1 MTAATTRSA
10 GDTETTRPTAGAF
23 GAQPPSRQEL
33 RTGGRARRAEVP
45 LAAHAEL
52 HPGRPGRDPVAALR
66 AQESN
71 REAGLVPLR
80 YGRMSVSPFTF
91 LRGAAA
97 VMTDDLAAGPSS
109 GLTVQLCGDAHVANF
124 GMFAAPDRSL
134 VFDLNDFDET
144 YPGPF
149 EWDVKRLAA
158 SVVVAGRDAGV
169 KEKQARAA
177 ARTTVESYRTTMSA
191 MAGLSPLEVWYARV
205 EADELVDRLR
215 DTALGKGV
223 RKGAKKARRNTGDV
237 AVRKLTESGPDGRL
251 RFRADPPLLVP
262 VDDEVEPGVTKRAG
276 VLYGRYLSTLA
287 PDRADLLRR
296 FGFRAMAHKVV
307 GVGSVG
313 TRALVLLFESGDG
326 DALLLQVKQAGPS
339 VLEPVLAAAPAE
351 HAGRRVVEGQR
362 LLQAASDPFLGWT
375 HGTYRPRR
383 EYFVRQLRDM
393 KGGVDL
399 ATLDGAGLAVYGR
412 VCGAVL
418 ARAHARAGTAA
429 SISGYLGGSS
439 AFDEAVAEFA
449 VAYADL
455 TERDHAALSGAIADG
470 RVPAAVID

>member
-1 MTAATTRSA
+1 MTMSTATSSPARAATHS
-10 GDTETTRPTAGAF
+10 TATPF
-23 GAQPPSRQEL
+23 GSQPPSREEL
-33 RTGGRARRAEVP
+33 RTAGRARRTDVP
-45 LAAHAEL
+45 LEAHAQVAVE
-52 HPGRPGRDPVAALR
+52 RPERDALAALR

-80 YGRMSVSPFTF
+80 YARMAVSPFTF
-91 LRGAAA
+91 LRGSAA
-97 VMTDDLAAGPSS
+97 VMTQDLAAAHSS
-109 GLTVQLCGDAHVANF
+109 GLDVQLCGDAHVANF

-158 SVVVAGRDAGV
+158 SIVVAGRDAGV
-169 KEKQARAA
+169 KDRAA
-177 ARTTVESYRTTMSA
+177 RSAAQATVKSYRRTVSA
-191 MAGLSPLEVWYARV
+191 LAALTPLEVWYARV
-205 EADELVDRLR
+205 EVDELADRLR

-223 RKGAKKARRNTGDV
+223 RQASKKSRRNTGDV
-237 AVRKLTESGPDGRL
+237 AVRKLTQRGQDGRL

-262 VDDEVEPGVTKRAG
+262 VDEEMEPGITKRAG
-276 VLYGRYLSTLA
+276 VLFTRYLSTLS
-287 PDRADLLRR
+287 PDRAELLGRY
-296 FGFRAMAHKVV
+296 GYRALAHKVV

-339 VLEPVLAAAPAE
+339 VLESVTEPGPAA
-351 HAGRRVVEGQR
+351 HAGRRVVDGQR

-399 ATLDGAGLAVYGR
+399 ATLDAKGLAVYGR

-418 ARAHARAGTAA
+418 ARAHARAGSAA
-429 SISGYLGGSS
+429 AIAGYLGGSS
-439 AFDEAVAEFA
+439 TFDEAVTEFA
-449 VAYADL
+449 VAYADV
-455 TERDHAALSGAIADG
+455 TERDHAALCGAIADG
-470 RVPAAVID
+470 SVPAATI